1 VKDRLITAALA
12 AGALLL
18 FYALLVPK
26 PQRTTPAS
34 GVPVSDSARPAGYL
48 SIWRWLGAAH
58 VPRLSLRERYTALAR
73 LAPHP
78 RGNVLL
84 VTLPQRVPMQVD
96 ELAYLRRWVARGN
109 TLFVAAAL
117 DDTPAWTLGA
127 YDPLELKNL
136 RRLSGLHFEPAARD
150 APLRAAVRAM
160 AARPEVLQVQRAQPL
175 MRGVDALRPVDS
187 LIERP
192 WTAHAT
198 GRQIPLV
205 LATLAPRRAPA
216 VWLERLGAGQIIVSA
231 VASPFSNAGLV
242 RRGNARFL
250 ANVLAWSRSPRGAVI
265 FDDAHQG
272 LTAFYD
278 AAAFFADPRLH
289 DTLLW
294 LLALWLVFVFGTQP
308 LRTRR
313 VRWQAIDETA
323 YIEGSARYLAAV
335 VRPEDIARR
344 LIERFVAELRSRV
357 PNRDPWQW
365 LRSGSGAEA
374 RDWRRLEQLRG
385 RTEAGQRVNLLQLQ
399 SLLARLR
406 RQLT

>member
-1 VKDRLITAALA
+1 MKDRLITAALA

-26 PQRTTPAS
+26 PQHRVPAS
-34 GVPVSDSARPAGYL
+34 GAPVSDSARPAGYL

-73 LAPHP
+73 LAPRP

-84 VTLPQRVPMQVD
+84 LTLPQRVPMQAE
-96 ELAYLRRWVARGN
+96 ELAYLRRWVMRGN
-109 TLFVAAAL
+109 TLLVAAAL
-117 DDTPAWTLGA
+117 DDTPTWTLST

-136 RRLSGLHFEPAARD
+136 RRLSGLQFTPAPRSTT
-150 APLRAAVRAM
+150 LHAAVHTPGSRS
-160 AARPEVLQVQRAQPL
+160 ETLQVRSAQPL
-175 MRGVDALRPVDS
+175 MRGIGTLHPVDS

-192 WTAHAT
+192 WVAHAT
-198 GRQIPLV
+198 GHRIPLV
-205 LATLAPRRAPA
+205 LATLARDGAPA
-216 VWLERLGAGQIIVSA
+216 VWLERLGGGQIIVSA
-231 VASPFSNAGLV
+231 VASPFANAGLV

-278 AAAFFADPRLH
+278 AKAFFADPRLH

-308 LRTRR
+308 LRATRS
-313 VRWQAIDETA
+313 RWQAIDETA

-335 VRPEDIARR
+335 VQPEDIAPR
-344 LIERFVAELRSRV
+344 LIAGFAAEIQARV
-357 PNRDPWQW
+357 PNEDPWRW
-365 LRSGSGAEA
+365 LRSSSGAA
-374 RDWRRLEQLRG
+374 RRDWHALEQLRE
-385 RTEAGQRVNLLQLQ
+385 RTTAGKRINLLRLQ
-399 SLLARLR
+399 SILARLR
-406 RQLT
+406 RQLS